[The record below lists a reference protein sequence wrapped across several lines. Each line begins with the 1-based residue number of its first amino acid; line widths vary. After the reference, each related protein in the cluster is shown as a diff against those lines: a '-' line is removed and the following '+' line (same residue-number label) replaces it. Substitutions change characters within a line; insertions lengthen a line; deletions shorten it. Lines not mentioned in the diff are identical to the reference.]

1 MDPCVKNAAYHFGRP
16 VSFSF
21 IHQTRHNRQ
30 GLVYEL
36 NEQTILLFVPEQNP
50 FIRANLL

>member
-1 MDPCVKNAAYHFGRP
+1 MAPCVKKAAYHFGHP
-16 VSFSF
+16 VGISF

-30 GLVYEL
+30 GLVYKL
-36 NEQTILLFVPEQNP
+36 NEQIILLFVPEQNP